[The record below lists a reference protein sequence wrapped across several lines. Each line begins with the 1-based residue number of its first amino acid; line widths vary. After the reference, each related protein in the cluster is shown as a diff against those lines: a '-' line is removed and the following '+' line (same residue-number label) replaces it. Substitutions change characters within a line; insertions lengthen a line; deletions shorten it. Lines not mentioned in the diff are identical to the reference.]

1 MWTWENLLGSVADN
15 VYVTAQNFCTMSF
28 YETLDPR
35 HTGVLYCMSAYVC
48 DCLCGRLVTQPLPT
62 THIRKKVSSLATL
75 PVYQRTVFSCTH
87 VSTTEREK
95 KCTDGN
101 STRCSDR
108 VPKSSLLFRIC
119 KKYQTPIISKNE
131 GKNKKINAFQYIV
144 LPIVLTSFKYIYMY
158 IWYIYEANILQ
169 RGI

>member
-1 MWTWENLLGSVADN
+1 MKHWILDIQAFYIVCLRMC
-15 VYVTAQNFCTMSF
+15 VTVSLWPSGYTTS
-28 YETLDPR
+28 
-35 HTGVLYCMSAYVC
+35 
-48 DCLCGRLVTQPLPT
+48 PLPT